1 MEADGR
7 IVKRPWRVSETMAD
21 LEVQHL
27 TIGANVEQRPGQ
39 SGGGGVGRFRVRTF
53 VQVKQNRTVEPSAF
67 VGDDEIDAGQVI
79 ELAAPDAN
87 ELRNVLT
94 CR

>member
-1 MEADGR
+1 
-7 IVKRPWRVSETMAD
+7 
-21 LEVQHL
+21 
-27 TIGANVEQRPGQ
+27 
-39 SGGGGVGRFRVRTF
+39 